1 MPLALSAARRAA
13 TPPAAPHPN
22 PPPPPLNPQA
32 LDLWI
37 VSPRCDPTSGEV
49 EKVAC
54 GAQVTERM
62 RVVGSLEEALGD
74 TVGEWVLWVSCLGR

>member
-1 MPLALSAARRAA
+1 MCSAH
-13 TPPAAPHPN
+13 PHPRSLTL
-22 PPPPPLNPQA
+22 PSQA

-54 GAQVTERM
+54 GTQVTERM
-62 RVVGSLEEALGD
+62 RIVETLEEALGD
-74 TVGEWVLWVSCLGR
+74 TVGE